1 MFSIKTVNNKKSGGK
16 KMLKKSILKAAL
28 VIVLALAMVIPATA
42 MSTRTVTTNVTET
55 TPVAMSRAV
64 IFEDSF
70 ETYDDWLIDFPPWTC
85 IDVDGTDTFG
95 HNQYTWPN
103 QYTPYA
109 FIIFNPDTT
118 TPPTTDPQMQPR
130 TGDKYCA
137 GFNDNNAGYINDD
150 WLITPQLS
158 GSFGRVTFW
167 AHSYSDQYNLEK
179 FKVCVSTTDTDP
191 ASFTEI
197 GEDTAVPLD
206 WTNYTYD
213 ISSYGGQSIYIG
225 IHMVSTDSW
234 YLLID
239 DFIVVEGGDTTPP
252 ETTIDLDGDLQGS
265 VYASDVTVTLTAT
278 DSGSG
283 VDYTMVKVD
292 DGTFEEYDGAFVVSG
307 NGEHT
312 VAYYSVDIKG
322 NEETEKSAEFTI
334 QYPIEITISGGFGVK
349 AAIKNTGAVNLTNVS
364 WSIALDG
371 KLIFVGKSQSDVI
384 DSLAVGETVTV
395 KDFVIGF
402 GKTGIAVEAGGME
415 ATAQGTA
422 ILFFV
427 IGVA

>member
-1 MFSIKTVNNKKSGGK
+1 MVKR
-16 KMLKKSILKAAL
+16 SILKAAI
-28 VIVLALAMVIPATA
+28 VIAIALAMVIPAAAIGTK
-42 MSTRTVTTNVTET
+42 TKTET
-55 TPVAMSRAV
+55 VIASDPVQMGRGI
-64 IFEDSF
+64 IFEDGF
-70 ETYDDWLIDFPPWTC
+70 ESYDDWLTNFPPWTC
-85 IDVDGTDTFG
+85 IDVDGDPTFG

-103 QYTPYA
+103 QYQPYA

-118 TPPTTDPQMQPR
+118 SPPTTDPQMQPR

-158 GSFGRVTFW
+158 GSFGSVTFW
-167 AHSYSDQYNLEK
+167 AHSYSDQYNLEQ
-179 FKVCVSTTDTDP
+179 FEVGVSTTDTDP
-191 ASFTEI
+191 ASFTII
-197 GEDTAVPLD
+197 GDDNAVPLD

-213 ISSYGGQSIYIG
+213 ISSYSNQDIYIG
-225 IHMVSTDSW
+225 IHMISVDSW

-239 DFIVVEGGDTTPP
+239 DFVVFEGGDVIPPVTTC
-252 ETTIDLDGDLQGS
+252 TLDGDLQGS
-265 VYASDVTVTLTAT
+265 VYASDVTVTLSAT
-278 DSGSG
+278 DEGTG
-283 VDYTMVKVD
+283 VNYTMYKVD
-292 DGTFEEYDGAFVVSG
+292 SGTWEEYSAPFVVSG

-312 VAYYSVDIKG
+312 VTFYSVDVAG
-322 NEETEKSAEFTI
+322 NEEDDKTATFTI

-349 AAIKNTGAVNLTNVS
+349 AAVKNTGTVALQNVS
-364 WSIALDG
+364 VTITLDG
-371 KLIFVGKSQSDVI
+371 ALIFFGKTKTDVI
-384 DSLAVGETVTV
+384 ESLDIGESVTV

-422 ILFFV
+422 LLFFV